1 MLFLNIR
8 KYRHIKR
15 LTQEELGNMVGV
27 SQYYISQL
35 EKGNLRKVSP
45 TLKVLESIASA
56 LDVCICDLIYC
67 GCPKCQQKREE
78 S

>member
-8 KYRHIKR
+8 KYRHIRR

-35 EKGNLRKVSP
+35 EKGNLRRVSP
-45 TLKVLESIASA
+45 TLKVLEKIANS
-56 LDVCICDLIYC
+56 LDVCITDLIC
-67 GCPKCQQKREE
+67 CRCPKCEQKREE